1 MAPLFLKTILSW
13 LVLLTA
19 KNLLKVNLVS
29 IPRFVQFMACQT
41 TTLKFVTNYKK
52 HCFPPGFKFF
62 YGTTINNISGD
73 TLSVQG
79 EEVQPQKQSISPSFS
94 LEDFSMLIDL
104 TKQAKRRM
112 CQSVIGMICKDRCVV
127 GQSSIDVY
135 KTYA

>member
-1 MAPLFLKTILSW
+1 MVNPSLCKSRFEWKTIIARFLNA
-13 LVLLTA
+13 LVPRELIVKRTA
-19 KNLLKVNLVS
+19 VCAIMGLNSNFAMNGSLVPEDYSILVS
-29 IPRFVQFMACQT
+29 AANSQ
-41 TTLKFVTNYKK
+41 KFVK
-52 HCFPPGFKFF
+52 
-62 YGTTINNISGD
+62 
-73 TLSVQG
+73 G

>member
-1 MAPLFLKTILSW
+1 
-13 LVLLTA
+13 LVNA
-19 KNLLKVNLVS
+19 AN
-29 IPRFVQFMACQT
+29 IR
-41 TTLKFVTNYKK
+41 KFVKGKSSFNPKICTLCGLPDYSIEICYKK

-62 YGTTINNISGD
+62 YATTINNISGD
-73 TLSVQG
+73 TLSVQV
-79 EEVQPQKQSISPSFS
+79 EDVQPQKQSISPSFS